1 MQQSGTVGTENAS
14 PNWRLFF
21 YFLCHLLRC
30 NTKPRPTPAQGQA
43 RFFSGTNTK
52 HPLSPCPQGPTIPKT
67 TGTWGLWGGCPFT
80 AHIGTAPCAAANPR
94 HLGLT
99 PTPQS
104 APQQLLHF
112 PFPPRASCL
121 SRSIPQPRW
130 RAVIRQ
136 PEVGEKRNI
145 LPKKQDVW
153 CEYPDPAN
161 PRARLEPAA
170 CKQQP
175 RVSLSNR
182 ARSSPRL
189 AGTKKGLFLSVKDSS
204 LG

>member
-1 MQQSGTVGTENAS
+1 MQQSETVGTENAS
-14 PNWRLFF
+14 PNWRLCF
-21 YFLCHLLRC
+21 YFLCHLLPC
-30 NTKPRPTPAQGQA
+30 NTKPRATPARGQA
-43 RFFSGTNTK
+43 RFFSDTSTK

-80 AHIGTAPCAAANPR
+80 AHIGTAPCVVANPR

-112 PFPPRASCL
+112 PFPPRVSCL
-121 SRSIPQPRW
+121 SRSIPGPRR

-153 CEYPDPAN
+153 CEYPDLLTRGPGWSR
-161 PRARLEPAA
+161 PRA
-170 CKQQP
+170 
-175 RVSLSNR
+175 S
-182 ARSSPRL
+182 SSPGSRL
-189 AGTKKGLFLSVKDSS
+189 ATGHGAARGWQAQKRVFSCR
-204 LG
+204 